1 MEVNNRNS
9 GLAKAKK
16 YIEDLRAIHANQLE
30 IDNALEQY
38 AEKEQLLI
46 NQAMPKDK
54 DMEKLMRY
62 QTTIERQFSKALSDL
77 IVLMDRRN
85 HG

>member
-1 MEVNNRNS
+1 M
-9 GLAKAKK
+9 
-16 YIEDLRAIHANQLE
+16 RAIHANQLE

-54 DMEKLMRY
+54 DMEKLMLAMMACMK
-62 QTTIERQFSKALSDL
+62 QNLSL
-77 IVLMDRRN
+77 QIKLLKLFTSIKM
-85 HG
+85 